1 MNKVFLLNEKDI
13 PENSARGI
21 SRGVEN
27 YLVIKLGG
35 KIYVYEDR
43 CSHQDMPISE
53 NYEIDGEKITCGWHG
68 AEFDIKTGKNL
79 SMPAPAP
86 IKKISIEIDENGNIF
101 ALLK

>member
-1 MNKVFLLNEKDI
+1 MNKLFLINSEDI
-13 PENSARGI
+13 PDNSAKGI
-21 SRGVEN
+21 TKEGEN

-53 NYEIDGEKITCGWHG
+53 NYEIDGEKIICNWHG

-86 IKKISIEIDENGNIF
+86 IKKLIVEIDENGNVF
-101 ALLK
+101 VLK